1 MTVLSFTITFYS
13 PFRVGAAS
21 ARDGITATIDHNDPL
36 PADHFVFGPR
46 ATAVDLDRT
55 RLDPALQPRAGIL
68 RERASEGLVEP
79 QPLEIF
85 WQSQR
90 MSTELHDRCVGRKWR
105 LGIRYTPPNY
115 TARCQR

>member
-1 MTVLSFTITFYS
+1 
-13 PFRVGAAS
+13 
-21 ARDGITATIDHNDPL
+21 
-36 PADHFVFGPR
+36 
-46 ATAVDLDRT
+46 
-55 RLDPALQPRAGIL
+55 L